1 MATNNLAIKPS
12 PSLDF
17 VRMPPRILVV
27 DDEPRML
34 TALSE
39 LLRMRNHDVTSVS
52 DGTTAIQLLREQ
64 SFDLVLL
71 DLNMPGTDGF
81 AVMAHIER
89 NNPQTATIVVSGDT
103 TIDSAIRAMRQGVHD
118 FVRKPYAPD
127 DLLRTID
134 QLLAQRQRS
143 KVEQNSSDQIEQSEK
158 WHRYLVNQSPDILYT
173 LDTAGRFTFLNDRAE
188 LFLGMPRTELI
199 GRHYTQLV
207 FEDDIERAKFVLNER
222 RTGKRASRDAEVRL
236 KVRGTDKSVNPF
248 LTVEVSSSGIY
259 DQSSIGTT
267 ATFRGTYGVAKE
279 VGDRKRAQENI
290 LHQAYHDALTGLPN
304 RLLFRDRLNI
314 AVVQAKRHGGMLA
327 VMFIDLDRF
336 KSINDELGHAAGDQ
350 LLQAVSARLS
360 KCLRQGDTVAR
371 LGGDEFTLL
380 LPNISQRI
388 DAENAARKVLTV
400 LGQPFRIG
408 QQEHTTGASIG
419 IAVYPDDG
427 DTIDSL
433 IQNAD
438 IAMYDVK
445 AQGRNSFAFF
455 SDARHASYSNRV
467 SLGHELRKAIGANQL
482 ELYYQPQ
489 IATVTGEVT
498 GLEVLL
504 RWNHPVRGQISPEE
518 FIPLAQEAGTMGYLS
533 DWVTR
538 SACKQLQEWAEYGVA
553 PVRISIN
560 LAPEQIQQ
568 QDFVLKFGEMLRE
581 MNIDP
586 TLLEIEITESTM
598 MRDINSTQDRL
609 KALRDL
615 GVQIAIDDFGM
626 GYSSLS
632 YLRNLPVNAIKIDRT
647 FVADIKA
654 GDANT
659 LINAMMLIA
668 KGLGLRIIAEGVE
681 TADQWAFLKAQGC
694 DECQGYFISKPLT
707 TEQVSRMLVS
717 GGHLPPA

>member
-1 MATNNLAIKPS
+1 MAAPNLAIKS
-12 PSLDF
+12 RSSLDF
-17 VRMPPRILVV
+17 VQSPRILVV

-34 TALSE
+34 TALTE
-39 LLRMRNHDVTSVS
+39 LLRMRNYNVTAAG
-52 DGTTAIQLLREQ
+52 DGKTAIQLLRDQ
-64 SFDLVLL
+64 TFDLVLL

-89 NNPQTATIVVSGDT
+89 HSKHTATIVVSGDT
-103 TIDSAIRAMRQGVHD
+103 TIDSAIHALRQGAHD
-118 FVRKPYAPD
+118 FVRKPYAPE
-127 DLLRTID
+127 DLIRTID

-143 KVEQNSSDQIEQSEK
+143 KADQSSSEQIEQSEK

-173 LDTAGRFTFLNDRAE
+173 LDSAGRFTFLNDRAE
-188 LFLGMPRTELI
+188 SFLGIPRADLI
-199 GRHYTQLV
+199 GRHYTQMV
-207 FEDDIERAKFVLNER
+207 FEDDIERAKYVLNER
-222 RTGKRASRDAEVRL
+222 RTGKRACRDVEVRL
-236 KVRGTDKSVNPF
+236 NVRGADRNSKRF
-248 LTVEVSSSGIY
+248 ITVEVSSSGIY
-259 DQSSIGTT
+259 EQASEAAT
-267 ATFRGTYGVAKE
+267 ANFRGTYGVAKE

-336 KSINDELGHAAGDQ
+336 KSINDDLGHAAGDQ

-380 LPNISQRI
+380 LPNISQRE
-388 DAENAARKVLTV
+388 DAENAARKVLAV

-408 QQEHTTGASIG
+408 QQDHSTGASIG

-445 AQGRNSFAFF
+445 AQGRNSYAFF
-455 SDARHASYSNRV
+455 SDARHTSYSNRV
-467 SLGHELRKAIGANQL
+467 SLGHELQKAIGANQL

-489 IATVTGEVT
+489 VGTATGEAT

-518 FIPLAQEAGTMGYLS
+518 FIPLAQEAGTLAYLS
-533 DWVTR
+533 DWVML
-538 SACKQLQEWAEYGVA
+538 SACKQLKEWMEYGVA
-553 PVRISIN
+553 PMRVSIN
-560 LAPEQIQQ
+560 LAAEQIQQ
-568 QDFVLKFGEMLRE
+568 HDFVTKFGEMLAE
-581 MNIDP
+581 MKIDP
-586 TLLEIEITESTM
+586 TWLEIEITESTM
-598 MRDINSTQDRL
+598 MRDINSTQERL
-609 KALRDL
+609 QALRDL

-632 YLRNLPVNAIKIDRT
+632 YLRNLPVNAIKIDRS
-647 FVADIKA
+647 FIADIKA
-654 GDANT
+654 NDENT
-659 LINAMMLIA
+659 LVNAMMLIA
-668 KGLGLRIIAEGVE
+668 KGLGLRLIAEGVE
-681 TADQWAFLKAQGC
+681 TADQWAFLKAHGC
-694 DECQGYFISKPLT
+694 DECQGYFISKPLNS
-707 TEQVSRMLVS
+707 EQVSRMLIS
-717 GGHLPPA
+717 GRQLITV